1 LRRACST
8 SRCFA
13 CCRDEDGGEF
23 LQTKEILDELGV
35 EDVTDDDCRNVR
47 KICKAVSE
55 RAAYL
60 ASAGASVNI
69 TTSCYCNFQIFNNSK
84 GLLKIP

>member
-1 LRRACST
+1 MLLPEIRDA
-8 SRCFA
+8 
-13 CCRDEDGGEF
+13 CRDEEDGEF

-35 EDVTDDDCRNVR
+35 NDFTIEDCKNVR

-60 ASAGASVNI
+60 ASAGSEF
-69 TTSCYCNFQIFNNSK
+69 CCCCFIFHSFY
-84 GLLKIP
+84 GQL